1 MLLLLNNE
9 QVFRNTGMMNMSSAM
24 TMTKS
29 DNAQVGDTIVQHSF
43 NITTVSVTST
53 DTALQKDLGRR
64 ELCHYNDTWTDKR
77 TLLHSNN
84 VNIQRTLRGAGCNP
98 AAFTLLSS
106 TDGGGRTSPTSAAH
120 NRTATMLKS
129 QDHLHWY
136 SMYDYCTRAE
146 RMNFG
151 TRWAVERCTERW
163 RLVTRSRSMWSEGMM
178 IVKPPR

>member
-106 TDGGGRTSPTSAAH
+106 TDGGDGPLRLAQPTTVQLRCS
-120 NRTATMLKS
+120 RVKITYTGTV
-129 QDHLHWY
+129 
-136 SMYDYCTRAE
+136 CTITVHVQNE
-146 RMNFG
+146 
-151 TRWAVERCTERW
+151 
-163 RLVTRSRSMWSEGMM
+163 
-178 IVKPPR
+178 